1 MEQGLV
7 WEGVVRK
14 IIAIAGIVG
23 LSLCWAVMPAGAG
36 NSPHFDSTPS
46 SGPPGTVIHAS
57 DTNFNCDQPGANVVV
72 KLIAGEV
79 VIAQGNTTVDA
90 DSTWAVDVT
99 VPSDAVPGEDTLT
112 AKCTD
117 NAHEFSVF
125 YANNSFTVTA
135 VVATTTTT
143 TTTAPAP
150 TTTTTTV
157 VPVIITPA
165 TTPTTVAPPVPTA
178 PAAAPVVA
186 SPALTG

>member
-117 NAHEFSVF
+117 NEEFSVF

>member
-14 IIAIAGIVG
+14 IITIAGIFG

-79 VIAQGNTTVDA
+79 VIAHTNATVN
-90 DSTWAVDVT
+90 SGLDVGGRRDR
-99 VPSDAVPGEDTLT
+99 PERRGARRGH
-112 AKCTD
+112 
-117 NAHEFSVF
+117 AHRQVHR
-125 YANNSFTVTA
+125 
-135 VVATTTTT
+135 
-143 TTTAPAP
+143 
-150 TTTTTTV
+150 
-157 VPVIITPA
+157 
-165 TTPTTVAPPVPTA
+165 
-178 PAAAPVVA
+178 
-186 SPALTG
+186 

>member
-1 MEQGLV
+1 
-7 WEGVVRK
+7 VRK

-36 NSPHFDSTPS
+36 NSPHFDSTPT

-57 DTNFNCDQPGANVVV
+57 DNNFNCDSPGASVQV
-72 KLIAGEV
+72 KLIANES
-79 VIAQGNTTVDA
+79 VIAEGDTTVGA
-90 DSTWAVDVT
+90 DSKWAVDLT
-99 VPSDAVPGEDTLT
+99 VPSNAAAGEDTLT
-112 AKCTD
+112 ATCSGE
-117 NAHEFSVF
+117 EFQVF

-143 TTTAPAP
+143 EPAT

-157 VPVIITPA
+157 PVVITPA
-165 TTPTTVAPPVPTA
+165 TTPTTMAPPVPTA

>member
-1 MEQGLV
+1 M
-7 WEGVVRK
+7 RK

-23 LSLCWAVMPAGAG
+23 LSLSWAAMPAGAG

-57 DTNFNCDQPGANVVV
+57 DTNFNCDEPGASVVV
-72 KLIAGEV
+72 KLIADGV
-79 VIAQGNTTVDA
+79 VIAHGNTTVDA
-90 DSTWAVDVT
+90 DSKWAVDVT
-99 VPSDAVPGEDTLT
+99 VPSDAVPGQDTLT
-112 AKCTD
+112 AKCD
-117 NAHEFSVF
+117 DVEREFVVF

-143 TTTAPAP
+143 EPAP

-157 VPVIITPA
+157 PVVITPE
-165 TTPTTVAPPVPTA
+165 TTPTTVAPPVTPMPTA